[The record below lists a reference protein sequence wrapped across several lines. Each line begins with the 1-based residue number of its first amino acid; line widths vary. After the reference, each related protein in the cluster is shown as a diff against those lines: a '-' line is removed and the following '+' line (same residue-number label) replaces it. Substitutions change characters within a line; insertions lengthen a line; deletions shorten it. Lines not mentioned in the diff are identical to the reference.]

1 MIVYGLTFL
10 VVLLIVYFFANLRKV
25 EEPDLVEI
33 DTFSKPDVEALR
45 DSFASVPAPP
55 AIEII
60 APAAAH
66 ENIPDMAQFQTAYD
80 IVRKH
85 EGGFQKMPEDSGNY
99 NSLRQLVGTNYGI
112 NAQVYENY
120 LKRPPTEQD
129 MRAMPRHIALAIFKQ
144 LYWDRIKGDDIRDQQ
159 VANILFDGH
168 VNHGRWG
175 IQMMQGVLGL
185 SRDGIIGS
193 MTLNAI
199 NRANPFNLF
208 AVYKKARIAGYHDL
222 VRRRPKDQR
231 FLRGW
236 LIRINSFIYQGDGL
250 VFPPAG
256 GGQGTGTAPA
266 GGDSSGGVVAMVVAI
281 AVAAYLYS

>member
-1 MIVYGLTFL
+1 
-10 VVLLIVYFFANLRKV
+10 
-25 EEPDLVEI
+25 
-33 DTFSKPDVEALR
+33 
-45 DSFASVPAPP
+45 
-55 AIEII
+55 
-60 APAAAH
+60 
-66 ENIPDMAQFQTAYD
+66 MAQFQTAYD

-99 NSLRQLVGTNYGI
+99 NSRQQLVGTNWGI

-129 MRAMPRHIALAIFKQ
+129 MRAMPRYIALAIFKQ
-144 LYWDRIKGDDIRDQQ
+144 LYWDRVKGDEIRDQQ

-185 SRDGIIGS
+185 SRDGIVGS
-193 MTLNAI
+193 MTLSAI
-199 NRANPFNLF
+199 NRTNPFNLF
-208 AVYKKARIAGYHDL
+208 AAYKKARVAGYHDL

-236 LIRINSFIYQGDGL
+236 LIRINSFIYQGAGL
-250 VFPPAG
+250 MLPTSG
-256 GGQGTGTAPA
+256 GGQGSTPVEGNN
-266 GGDSSGGVVAMVVAI
+266 SGGVVAMVVAV
-281 AVAAYLYS
+281 AVAAYLFS